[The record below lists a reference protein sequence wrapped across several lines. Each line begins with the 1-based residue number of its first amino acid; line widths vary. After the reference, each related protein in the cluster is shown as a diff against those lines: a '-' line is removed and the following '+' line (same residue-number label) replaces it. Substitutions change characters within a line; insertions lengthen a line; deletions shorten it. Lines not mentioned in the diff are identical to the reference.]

1 MGGAYSVSLS
11 VSSTASTGR
20 AEGTPLA
27 DVPTR
32 RPTIADV
39 ARAAGTSASLVSR
52 YLTGNQRVSDASATR
67 IREAVERLGYVPSAT
82 ARNLR
87 LRRTGLVALVVP
99 YLDNPLY
106 SLHATGAERELA
118 AAGFLTVVCSTRTKP
133 GGSYL
138 GRSFFDTLGAGRVD
152 GALIFPYQEEIDDL
166 DRLRERGT
174 PVVLIDRVPHVPA
187 GMRGFDS
194 VTVDNELAVFDA
206 CRRLVADGHRRIGL
220 VSLRSGSLSGAPRYA
235 GYSHALGD
243 AGIELDPALV
253 ALGDGSEAGGAAL
266 FERLVDGGSRP
277 SAVVIATT
285 LQTRGALGAIRRR
298 GLNVPGDLEVI
309 GYRHDQSVLW
319 PEVPTYRYPGEVLG
333 EIGARMLLERL
344 SGNGSP
350 EVVTEH
356 LTLEF
361 VPATRPAGA

>member
-1 MGGAYSVSLS
+1 M
-11 VSSTASTGR
+11 
-20 AEGTPLA
+20 
-27 DVPTR
+27 
-32 RPTIADV
+32 
-39 ARAAGTSASLVSR
+39 AGTSPALVSR
-52 YLTGNQRVSDASATR
+52 YLTGNQRVGGASAAR
-67 IREAVERLGYVPSAT
+67 IREAVEHLGYVPSVT

-133 GGSYL
+133 DGSYL

-152 GALIFPYQEEIDDL
+152 GALIFPYQEGIDDL
-166 DRLRERGT
+166 DRLRQRGT
-174 PVVLIDRVPHVPA
+174 PVVLIDRVPVVPA
-187 GMRGFDS
+187 GMRPFDS

-206 CRRLVADGHRRIGL
+206 CRRLIAEGHRRIGL

-235 GYSHALGD
+235 GYSRALGD

-253 ALGDGSEAGGAAL
+253 ALGDGSESGGAVL
-266 FERLVDGGSRP
+266 LERLVDGGSRP

-333 EIGARMLLERL
+333 EIGTRMLLDRL
-344 SGNGSP
+344 GGNGNP
-350 EVVTEH
+350 EVVTER
-356 LTLEF
+356 LTLTF
-361 VPATRPAGA
+361 VPVPKPERA